1 MLHISFSDF
10 SIVHF
15 LIFSLLFGMAVFFF
29 FIFLKTIIFSMLSW
43 NAFLLFF

>member
-1 MLHISFSDF
+1 MIHASLSDF
-10 SIVHF
+10 SVAHF

-29 FIFLKTIIFSMLSW
+29 VIFLKTIIFSVLSW